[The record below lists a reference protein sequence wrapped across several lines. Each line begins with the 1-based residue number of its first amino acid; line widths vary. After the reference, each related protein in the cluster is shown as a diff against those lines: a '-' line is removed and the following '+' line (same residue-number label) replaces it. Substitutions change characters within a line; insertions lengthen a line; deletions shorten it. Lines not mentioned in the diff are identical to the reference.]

1 MRKLF
6 LILLISITLSLT
18 INFITYSQSV
28 PTNETNLPNADMT
41 FDPSVIN
48 YSLRNTSD
56 GKMIEFKYDYYNQWL
71 ANYKFLLI
79 ENIDQRETIKT
90 WEDNYNQLLND
101 TVWRDSFDKCLQT
114 VETVELDYQTEVRKN
129 KILSYGLA
137 ASGLIILVETIII
150 IYGG

>member
-6 LILLISITLSLT
+6 LILLIGITLSLT
-18 INFITYSQSV
+18 INFIVYSQ
-28 PTNETNLPNADMT
+28 PIQTNESNLPNVDMT

-56 GKMIEFKYDYYNQWL
+56 GKMVEFKYDYYNQWL

-79 ENIDQRETIKT
+79 ENIDQRETIET
-90 WEDNYNQLLND
+90 WEDNYNQLLDD
-101 TVWRDSFDKCLQT
+101 TVWQDSFDKCLQT
-114 VETVELDYQTEVRKN
+114 VETVELDYQAEVRKN